1 METNNNFLEEIKN
14 LKYEEEIT
22 LNNISGIIIEIEE
35 VEYQKFNLTI
45 EIKEKIYKGI
55 YIEYSKKKN
64 KKR

>member
-14 LKYEEEIT
+14 LKYEEEII

-45 EIKEKIYKGI
+45 KIKEKIYKGI
-55 YIEYSKKKN
+55 YIK
-64 KKR
+64 